1 MRHSPRYRDE
11 IAATLKLAWPLIL
24 TNISQILISMTDV
37 VLLGH
42 VGAHA
47 LAASAIGTG
56 LVWAMTLFGI
66 GLVTASSPIIATA
79 LGHRFNAVRD
89 VRRTVRQTMWCAVTI
104 ALPITLLLWFTGPLM
119 RLAGQPERLAADTGL
134 FVRAMEWVILPAL
147 LIVTLRCFV
156 AALERPIWILI
167 IGIGGV
173 LVNAVINWCLIFGH
187 FGVPA
192 LGLWGA
198 GVGSSLTT
206 LITFLAMAWLVTHH
220 PKFRR
225 YHVFG
230 RFWRADWPRYRAI
243 WALGFPISL
252 QMGFEATVFAA
263 AVFLMGFINT
273 ASVAAHA
280 VAIQIASMT
289 FMVPLG
295 VAQAATVRVGNALG
309 RQDADGVQRA
319 GWAAFILGVG
329 FMAAMA
335 AIIWTI
341 PRPLAALFLDPA
353 MPGNAQVLDI
363 AVSFLMVA
371 AVFQIADGAQVVGA
385 GMLRGL
391 HDTKMP
397 MIFAAIGY
405 WGFGIGV
412 GALLAFRGG
421 MGGVGIWL
429 GLALGLAIVGVC
441 MILRWI
447 LLVYKQK
454 HAIITHSIR

>member
-1 MRHSPRYRDE
+1 MPNAPKYRDE
-11 IAATLKLAWPLIL
+11 IAATLTLAWPLIL

-66 GLVTASSPIIATA
+66 GLVTASSPMIATA

-104 ALPITLLLWFTGPLM
+104 AVPITLLLWFTGPLM

-173 LVNAVINWCLIFGH
+173 VVNAAINWCLIFGH

-198 GVGSSLTT
+198 GIGSSLTT
-206 LITFLAMAWLVTHH
+206 LLTFGAMAWLVTHH

-309 RQDADGVQRA
+309 RQDTGGVQRA
-319 GWAAFILGVG
+319 GWAAF
-329 FMAAMA
+329 
-335 AIIWTI
+335 
-341 PRPLAALFLDPA
+341 
-353 MPGNAQVLDI
+353 
-363 AVSFLMVA
+363 
-371 AVFQIADGAQVVGA
+371 
-385 GMLRGL
+385 MLPIG
-391 HDTKMP
+391 
-397 MIFAAIGY
+397 IFAVAMR
-405 WGFGIGV
+405 W
-412 GALLAFRGG
+412 FRSH
-421 MGGVGIWL
+421 
-429 GLALGLAIVGVC
+429 AIVAP
-441 MILRWI
+441 IAK
-447 LLVYKQK
+447 LLG
-454 HAIITHSIR
+454 SIMLAKPPAPPKPPRAGSLSTSTGKCPKAARSAGCRTGQTGHPDVRKFALSGRHRPTRN